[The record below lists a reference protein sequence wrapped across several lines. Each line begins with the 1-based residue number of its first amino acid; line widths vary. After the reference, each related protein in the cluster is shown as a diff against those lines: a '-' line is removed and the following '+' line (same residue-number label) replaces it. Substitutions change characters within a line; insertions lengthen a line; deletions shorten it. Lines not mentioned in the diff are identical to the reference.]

1 MTISILSQPCCCILA
16 TDIVRKQCQKLCKY
30 FSTFFS
36 TLYNTCVTTLNI
48 DQTIHLLSLSLSNI
62 SSININK
69 EDYIIDPQN
78 IDKSRTLSQIE
89 K

>member
-16 TDIVRKQCQKLCKY
+16 TVIVRKQCQKLCKY
-30 FSTFFS
+30 FSTFFFQH
-36 TLYNTCVTTLNI
+36 NTCVTTLNI
-48 DQTIHLLSLSLSNI
+48 DQAIHPLSLSLSNI

-69 EDYIIDPQN
+69 EDYSIIDPQN